1 MLPFGPLIST
11 KFASQAARIV
21 VAVGLLLIGLVPA
34 FSGVAS
40 GESLSDL
47 RAQMDELQGDLNAAT
62 VEIEELHAKEEATQT
77 EVQELEQRQKNLE
90 KRKEGMM
97 DQVIEAATILYKN
110 GNTSTIE
117 ALFAADSFGE
127 LSNGIEMLNKVSQH
141 DRAAFISFSRL
152 QQELNAVAAELS
164 DKRKELAAQSE
175 LLKIKNDELLSK
187 FDAVSAKYEDLKA
200 ELAAAEESAP
210 TIQNNSPTPTFQ
222 GDMAC
227 PVSGPVSFID
237 SWGYP
242 RSGGRSHQGV
252 DIMANYGQPV
262 VAIKSGT
269 VTYAGSG
276 ELSGNWIQLTGDDG
290 NVYWHM
296 HLQDIMVSSGHVS
309 IGQQIGTVGDT
320 GNATGTPHLHFE
332 YHPGGGSAV
341 NPYPIA
347 AAACF

>member
-1 MLPFGPLIST
+1 MIST
-11 KFASQAARIV
+11 KFASQATRIV
-21 VAVGLLLIGLVPA
+21 VAVGLLLVGLVPA

-47 RAQMDELQGDLNAAT
+47 RARMDDLQGELNAAT
-62 VEIEELHAKEEATQT
+62 ADIEALHAKEEETHTQ
-77 EVQELEQRQKNLE
+77 VDQLEQRQKNLQ

-127 LSNGIEMLNKVSQH
+127 LSNGIEMLSKVSEH
-141 DRAAFISFSRL
+141 DTAAFIAFSRL
-152 QQELNAVAAELS
+152 QKELNAVAAELS
-164 DKRKELAAQSE
+164 EKKKALAAQSE
-175 LLKIKNDELLSK
+175 LLKAKNDELLSK
-187 FDAVSAKYEDLKA
+187 FDEVSAEYEDLKA
-200 ELAAAEESAP
+200 QLAEEAEAAP
-210 TIQNNSPTPTFQ
+210 TVASNSPSPTFQ
-222 GDMAC
+222 GDLAC

-252 DIMANYGQPV
+252 DMMANYGQPV

-296 HLQDIMVSSGHVS
+296 HLQDIVVSSGHVS